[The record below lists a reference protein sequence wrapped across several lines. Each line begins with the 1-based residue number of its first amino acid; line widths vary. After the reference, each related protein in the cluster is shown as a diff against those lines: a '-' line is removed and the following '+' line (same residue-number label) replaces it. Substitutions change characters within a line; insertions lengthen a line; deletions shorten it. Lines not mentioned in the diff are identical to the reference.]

1 MPLSPYTYSPRKGP
15 SLAKVLLVLFIFST
29 ALIYAVDWY
38 SDNRPNP
45 IDERL
50 HDLGYP
56 TEGYI
61 ALKENGSLIL
71 KYAEGKLVVKTGD
84 YLNYYPLTAEEAY
97 TIARQHFAPINQ
109 KLKAAGINIRFFVK
123 GESLIEKESAG
134 QRYWCF
140 EVWQDHDGTKL
151 NTYNIICVNRQTRTV
166 KIESPFD
173 AISLEG

>member
-29 ALIYAVDWY
+29 ALVYAVDWY

-50 HDLGYP
+50 HELGYP
-56 TEGYI
+56 HQGYI
-61 ALKENGSLIL
+61 AIKENDSLII

-84 YLNYYPLTAEEAY
+84 YLNYYPVTAEEAY

-109 KLKAAGINIRFFVK
+109 KLKAAGIKIQFFIK
-123 GESLIEKESAG
+123 PETLSEKEKAG

-140 EVWQDHDGTKL
+140 EVWENHDGTKL
-151 NTYNIICVNRQTRTV
+151 NTYNMICINRESKTTM
-166 KIESPFD
+166 IESPFE
-173 AISLEG
+173 ISLEG